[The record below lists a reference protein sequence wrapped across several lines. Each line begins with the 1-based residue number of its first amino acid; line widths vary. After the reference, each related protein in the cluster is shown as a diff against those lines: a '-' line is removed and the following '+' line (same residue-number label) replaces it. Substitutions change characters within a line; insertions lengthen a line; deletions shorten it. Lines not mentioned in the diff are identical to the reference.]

1 MLTIFGIVFL
11 MFCFNLLFG
20 WIAMNPV
27 RKLRSGVLR
36 VVSYCMVAF
45 VLVVGDY
52 ALVSFLVNALR

>member
-20 WIAMNPV
+20 WITMNPV

-36 VVSYCMVAF
+36 VASYCIVAF

-52 ALVSFLVNALR
+52 VLVSFLVNALR

>member
-1 MLTIFGIVFL
+1 

-36 VVSYCMVAF
+36 VASYCMVVF